1 MSNLHPKLNWEAF
14 QIARARR
21 KRRRLLWWLFLM
33 PTTACIAG
41 LLVFQLGGPSNEA
54 NEKAAKA
61 TTEASSEKMPAAA
74 STNADNALSTPEK
87 ASAALNTAEQPLDKS
102 EIAATSPEM
111 KSAKREKAATA
122 VAEAGSAVQ
131 KAVAAA
137 SQKEAGQVTF
147 NPSMAVA
154 GDKPSS
160 KAVMASA
167 ENSPA
172 TSPAQGAAEV
182 ADPMEKMKLLKW
194 PALMR
199 KPLALPRTL
208 VLLPAAE
215 LFVASTPVKKERMP
229 SKFPIWVQL
238 AWSPWHVAEFT
249 TPAGLAANE
258 LNHRALNS
266 AQLSLQLQLRTF
278 DQFSLRLEPQFIN
291 QRFQTQFIGELPEA
305 VYAPGSIVGYLQT
318 IKGYEPIVSD
328 SIFGN
333 NEINLRQNGVQREF
347 SLPVTLEYAF
357 FKKGHFQLATA
368 ASLGLHYR
376 ARYQGVWFDG
386 VQLVPL
392 NTTPARLGMLAAG
405 SFSMQYQPGR
415 IGYYCSWVTTYR
427 STVRADQPGLRNQV
441 WIGMRL
447 SISDF

>member
-1 MSNLHPKLNWEAF
+1 MNNLHPKLNWEAF
-14 QIARARR
+14 QKARARR
-21 KRRRLLWWLFLM
+21 KRRRLLWWFFWL

-41 LLVFQLGGPSNEA
+41 LLVFQLSGPSNEA
-54 NEKAAKA
+54 NKKAAKA
-61 TTEASSEKMPAAA
+61 TTEALSEKAPAAG
-74 STNADNALSTPEK
+74 STNAGTASGTPEK
-87 ASAALNTAEQPLDKS
+87 ASAALNIAEQSLGKS
-102 EIAATSPEM
+102 EIAAISPEM
-111 KSAKREKAATA
+111 KSAKREKATTA
-122 VAEAGSAVQ
+122 IAEGGSASQ

-137 SQKEAGQVTF
+137 TPKEAGQVTA
-147 NPSMAVA
+147 NPSLAVVT
-154 GDKPSS
+154 DKPSS
-160 KAVMASA
+160 KAVFASV
-167 ENSPA
+167 ENTPA
-172 TSPAQGAAEV
+172 TVQAQGAAEL
-182 ADPMEKMKLLKW
+182 AEPIEKMKPLKLR
-194 PALMR
+194 ALMR
-199 KPLALPRTL
+199 KPLALPGTL

-215 LFVASTPVKKERMP
+215 LFDASTPVKRERMP

-238 AWSPWHVAEFT
+238 AWSPWHAAEFT

-278 DQFSLRLEPQFIN
+278 NQFSLRLEPQFIN
-291 QRFQTQFIGELPEA
+291 QRFQTQFIGELPVA
-305 VYAPGSIVGYLQT
+305 VYAPGSIIGYLQT

-357 FKKGHFQLATA
+357 FKKGDFQLATA

-386 VQLVPL
+386 VQLVSL
-392 NTTPARLGMLAAG
+392 NTTPARLGMLATG

-415 IGYYCSWVTTYR
+415 IGYYCSWATTYR
-427 STVRADQPGLRNQV
+427 STVRADQPALRNQV